1 MAVRGCAFCGYQIRY
16 HGEPE
21 GTEPVQYIFC
31 TLDNWR
37 ELEKEN
43 LTADW
48 LEMEHEEF
56 FTYAWRC
63 VRCNTFI
70 FFNYNLKNIG
80 TYAPKEKIS
89 SDPMKEPFEF
99 GPFWDDFQW
108 FNITESD
115 DNFASEVLTKF
126 PGNRWLA
133 KNDDE
138 LRIYEDEART
148 KCIGQFRRIQIV
160 DPITIKTMSL
170 EFFKKMLANWD
181 DIEFF
186 YHKIYYNFMR
196 ESDGKINIWRGQ
208 NFQNSVYSAE
218 TSDVEEILNAKIL
231 QDGKSIIEVQ
241 DEIEF

>member
-1 MAVRGCAFCGYQIRY
+1 MASLKCAFCGYVIHH

-21 GTEPVQYIFC
+21 GTEPIEHLFC
-31 TLDNWR
+31 TLDNWCK
-37 ELEKEN
+37 LEKEN
-43 LTADW
+43 LTADY
-48 LEMEHEEF
+48 LELEHDEIF
-56 FTYAWRC
+56 FYAWRC
-63 VRCNTFI
+63 ARCGTFS
-70 FFNYNLKNIG
+70 FFNDRWYLTGI
-80 TYAPKEKIS
+80 YAPNEKIS

-99 GPFWDDFQW
+99 GPFWD
-108 FNITESD
+108 NITESD
-115 DNFASEVLTKF
+115 DNFASEVLKKF
-126 PGNRWLA
+126 PGNSWLA
-133 KNDDE
+133 KNDEE

-148 KCIGQFRRIQIV
+148 NCVGQFRRIQIV
-160 DPITIKTMSL
+160 DTITIKTMSL
-170 EFFKKMLANWD
+170 EFFKKMLANCD

-196 ESDGKINIWRGQ
+196 ESDGTINIWRGQ